1 MVVKRNNRIRI
12 TSALGQVVKGVSFA
26 FSVKN
31 LSYLPR
37 WIILTI
43 DILMVLLSG
52 FLGYFLL
59 KGIGLDFTTNTNLLL
74 VFALYFSVTVFF
86 FWVFRTYA
94 GIIRH
99 SSFIDAVKLFMAQSC
114 TFLFL
119 LLVNTFYDVLGSGK
133 LFLNTRLFIS
143 VVLSFCF
150 LLLYRIIV
158 KQLFEHYLDDRW
170 NNNITGALIYGVD
183 ANAIS
188 VANALRME
196 RPLRFKI
203 NGFVDTCDKNTTKRI
218 LDLPIIQMQKRIPV
232 LLRYHKS
239 QALIIAD
246 DGITKDEKLEIVD
259 DCLDYNF
266 KVFMAPKL
274 TDWEDSAGISKK
286 IKNFQIQDLLER
298 PPIELDNLKIS
309 NQIKNKT
316 ILITGAAGSI
326 GSEIVW
332 QVCAFAPERI
342 ILLDQAESPLHQ
354 LSLELATQKHT
365 VIHPVI
371 VDIRDSNALEMVFR
385 KYKPDMVYHAAAYK
399 HVPLME
405 ENPSQ
410 AIFTNV
416 LGTKNLADLSVKY
429 DVAHFV
435 MVSTDKA
442 VNPSNVMGASKR
454 IAEKYVQSLNFY
466 LTKSKVKKTK
476 FITTRFGNVLGSN
489 GSVVPL
495 FTKQIEQ
502 GGPIT
507 ITHPEIIR
515 YFMTIPEACQLVLEA
530 GAMGNGGEIF
540 IFDMGKPVKIID
552 LAYKMIRLAGLRPE
566 KDVKIEIVGLRPGE
580 KLYEELLND
589 TSKTLPTHHE
599 KIMIAEDND
608 DNYDDL
614 SNSVNELISICKLFN
629 DKEIVLQMKVIVP
642 EFLSMNSTFE
652 SLDMRKS
659 S

>member
-1 MVVKRNNRIRI
+1 MVEKKNTGFQLQSVVKD
-12 TSALGQVVKGVSFA
+12 VVKNISFA

-37 WIILTI
+37 WIILSL
-43 DILMVLLSG
+43 DIFMVIVSG
-52 FLGYFLL
+52 FLGHLLL
-59 KGIGLDFTTNTNLLL
+59 KGIGLDFATNRN
-74 VFALYFSVTVFF
+74 FYFISALYLGVTLFF

-119 LLVNTFYDVLGSGK
+119 LLLNTFFDVFRGGK
-133 LFLNTRLFIS
+133 LFLNTHLFIS

-158 KQLFEHYLDDRW
+158 KQVFEHYLNESRA
-170 NNNITGALIYGVD
+170 NSTTKALIYGTD
-183 ANAIS
+183 ANAVS
-188 VANALRME
+188 VANALRFE
-196 RPLRFKI
+196 TPSRFRI
-203 NGFVDTCDKNTTKRI
+203 IGFIDRENDNSSKRL
-218 LDLPIIQMQKRIPV
+218 LDLPILSSNRRVPV
-232 LLRYHKS
+232 LLRSRHAE
-239 QALIIAD
+239 ALIITDEALS
-246 DGITKDEKLEIVD
+246 KDQKLEIVG

-266 KVFMAPKL
+266 KVFKMPKI
-274 TDWEDSAGISKK
+274 TDWEDQENISKK

-298 PPIELDNLKIS
+298 PPIHLDNLAIS
-309 NQIKNKT
+309 NQIKGKT

-332 QVCAFAPERI
+332 QVCAFEPAKI
-342 ILLDQAESPLHQ
+342 ILIDQAETPLHH
-354 LSLELATQKHT
+354 LSIEIGSVGSVISVQT
-365 VIHPVI
+365 VIA
-371 VDIRDSNALEMVFR
+371 DIRNFAAIESVF
-385 KYKPDMVYHAAAYK
+385 KTHTPDIVYHAAAYK

-405 ENPSQ
+405 DNPSQ
-410 AIFTNV
+410 AVFTNV

-429 DVAHFV
+429 NVERFV

-454 IAEKYVQSLNFY
+454 IAEKYVQSLNFH
-466 LTKSKVKKTK
+466 LDKNEEKHTK

-495 FTKQIEQ
+495 FTKQIEN

-530 GAMGNGGEIF
+530 GAMGNGGELF

-566 KDVKIEIVGLRPGE
+566 KDIKIEVVGLRPGE

-589 TSKTLPTHHE
+589 SSKALPTHHE
-599 KIMIAEDND
+599 KIMIAKDITEHFPEIEQ
-608 DNYDDL
+608 L
-614 SNSVNELISICKLFN
+614 VSELILTTKSYN
-629 DKEIVLQMKVIVP
+629 SKEIVMRMKALVP
-642 EFLSMNSTFE
+642 EFISMNSDFE
-652 SLDMRKS
+652 KLDR
-659 S
+659 